1 MHFNRSPQ
9 KLQHLHCLM
18 GLFFNVYLV
27 KGAVTFLCTQNQCK
41 VPANG
46 LFKDFK
52 LNCLIFIKIPL
63 VYSRLIFSF
72 FFTQHNFS
80 ERNCFVMKTVIY
92 FLYLLLDDYYI
103 YFSPEVQE
111 SSPSSLSSVFA
122 FTSENPQGPLCHV
135 DLSIKPNK
143 PGNHTLCVKA
153 KDQRFVKRFIT

>member
-1 MHFNRSPQ
+1 MQGSSKWSVQRFYIELFDFY
-9 KLQHLHCLM
+9 KDTI
-18 GLFFNVYLV
+18 GLF
-27 KGAVTFLCTQNQCK
+27 TT
-41 VPANG
+41 
-46 LFKDFK
+46 D
-52 LNCLIFIKIPL
+52 IFI
-63 VYSRLIFSF
+63 F
-72 FFTQHNFS
+72 FFTQHNYS

-122 FTSENPQGPLCHV
+122 FTSENPQGPSCHV